1 MEKKHKYGQYFTE
14 KVIADFMVSLI
25 SHPADCTVLE
35 PSCGKGIFLRSL
47 REKGFSNLTA
57 YEIDPAL
64 ATGDPA
70 VQHESFVSSPVD
82 ERCDVVIG
90 NPPYIRWKNLEPE
103 LKEELSQCELWS
115 TYFNSLCDYSFLFIL
130 KSIMQLREEGELIF
144 ICTEYWM
151 NTTHS
156 QSLRD
161 YMCRHGFFS
170 DIFMFKETPL
180 FEKVTASFVVFRYV
194 RSAQRRPR
202 ILHHRYTGKG
212 LPDAEALQTRSCFE
226 ETEIPAFQIGQR
238 WVLASQEVQERLRV
252 FEQNCEGHDGNL
264 FASLHRLG
272 DYCEIGN
279 GMVSGLDAAFKIS
292 EAEGLTQ
299 EEKACR
305 MDVLKAK
312 DLAQYRFK
320 NISYYIYMPEGLT
333 EKDVQARY
341 PHYYRQLAPYKDKLN
356 ARYNYN
362 RDIPFWEF
370 VFPRNRKL
378 FERHEAKIFIPCK
391 ERISHKDYFRFCFA
405 PPEVYPLQDVT
416 GILKK
421 ENCRESTEY
430 LLAFLNNERV
440 FDWLRFNGI
449 VKGEIVEFSE
459 APLASIPYRP
469 INWDDREEVAL
480 HETITRAT
488 QDYLASSDETAIALI
503 HQSFNRLFHE

>member
-1 MEKKHKYGQYFTE
+1 MESKHKYGQYFTE
-14 KVIADFMVSLI
+14 KVVADFMVSLI
-25 SHPADCTVLE
+25 SHPADRRVLE
-35 PSCGKGIFLRSL
+35 PSCGKGVFLQSL
-47 REKGFSNLTA
+47 REKGYSDLTA

-64 ATGDPA
+64 SAGDSA
-70 VQHESFVSSPVD
+70 VRHESFVASPVD
-82 ERCDVVIG
+82 EHYDVVIG

-103 LKEELSQCELWS
+103 LKEELQKSGLWN

-130 KSIMQLREEGELIF
+130 KSIMQLNEGGELIF
-144 ICTEYWM
+144 ICTDYWM

-161 YMCRHGFFS
+161 YMCGHGYFS
-170 DIFMFKETPL
+170 DIFLFKETPL

-194 RSAQRRPR
+194 RSEQRNAHIR
-202 ILHHRYTGKG
+202 LHRYTGKG
-212 LPDAEALQTRSCFE
+212 LPDAEALRTRSCFKE
-226 ETEIPAFQIGQR
+226 REIPAFRTGQR
-238 WVLASQEVQERLRV
+238 WVLATQEVQERLRV
-252 FEQNCEGHDGNL
+252 FEQNCAGRGGGL
-264 FASLHRLG
+264 FATLHRLG

-279 GMVSGLDAAFKIS
+279 GMVSGLDAAFRIG
-292 EAEGLTQ
+292 ETDGLTP
-299 EEKACR
+299 EEEAGR

-312 DLAQYRFK
+312 DLAPYRFK

-333 EKDVQARY
+333 EKDVRALY
-341 PHYYRQLAPYKDKLN
+341 PHYYRQLVPYKDKLE
-356 ARYNYN
+356 ARYDYN

-378 FERHEAKIFIPCK
+378 FERSEAKIFIPCK

-405 PPEVYPLQDVT
+405 PPKVYPLQDVT

-421 ENCRESTEY
+421 ERCRESLEY

-469 INWDDREEVAL
+469 IDWGSKEETDL

-488 QDYLASSDETAIALI
+488 RDYLSTGNEAAIPII
-503 HQSFNRLFHE
+503 HQFFNRLFHE